1 MRGGAEAEAESRCQ
15 DTLSPNGTRRRNSDR
30 RGKGPQR
37 GERSEWVLSDK
48 RTFRFKGSTAR
59 MQGTGTA
66 SEEED
71 GGKWRRERVGSGGG
85 RDEMA

>member
-1 MRGGAEAEAESRCQ
+1 MSRH
-15 DTLSPNGTRRRNSDR
+15 TLSPNGTRRRNSDR

-48 RTFRFKGSTAR
+48 RTFRFKRSTAR
-59 MQGTGTA
+59 MQGTGTGTA
-66 SEEED
+66 SEGED

-85 RDEMA
+85 RDEMV